1 MRDQIN
7 LHFDDLE
14 VNLCQIK
21 ACEDFRILQRQSNEL
36 QNEYNRIEKRV
47 VNSLSKPQSFMLKY
61 TQGVHKSKGFDK
73 RHDKVEKK
81 AIKRC
86 SLIFVGLISVCPM
99 IVVTLYALGLIDL
112 QKTMP
117 QRNGESQI
125 NPVVPEK
132 LYDDVMIDFED
143 HKDIFNSKLNSKLYE
158 EETFEPLKPRETDR
172 RQVQLDLLE
181 FAEQS
186 FSDWDSLPTI
196 LELPEKDYV
205 SKQKID
211 Q

>member
-7 LHFDDLE
+7 LNFDDLE
-14 VNLCQIK
+14 ENLIQMSSR
-21 ACEDFRILQRQSNEL
+21 EDFIILQRQSNEL

-47 VNSLSKPQSFMLKY
+47 VNS
-61 TQGVHKSKGFDK
+61 HKSKGFDK

-112 QKTMP
+112 HKTMP

-158 EETFEPLKPRETDR
+158 EETFESLKPKDTDR

-181 FAEQS
+181 FA
-186 FSDWDSLPTI
+186 
-196 LELPEKDYV
+196 
-205 SKQKID
+205 
-211 Q
+211 